1 MRNNRILVLTT
12 LVTALSGFSGSL
24 AVAQVAPAPAPTA
37 APQVTVGGTTNV
49 TAQPSNAQSVNPF
62 TDSNASSANVNT
74 QINTVPLGLYSYGV
88 GIQCPTPQFT
98 AALYQNNVNQNANNP
113 APVGQPQTGGFG
125 SNAYNFGASIGYQA
139 PIGHAPSKT
148 CQQLGDEI
156 LKQKQLD
163 TTLTMISKC
172 GEFAKAGLVLHP
184 EMNPALQ
191 PIADVCKAVSV
202 APGAPGLPPSSD
214 QSAVPQTKPAA
225 DSVVAK
231 TVSQQPAPAA
241 APDWKFA
248 PVAKTLA
255 QSDSPCPSYHQPS
268 VHERSIIASI
278 RKSVLHNDSKA
289 VLNGMRRLQCVDPM
303 TLARLLAANR

>member
-1 MRNNRILVLTT
+1 MMRNNRFLVLTA
-12 LVTALSGFSGSL
+12 LATALSGFSGVPAL
-24 AVAQVAPAPAPTA
+24 AQVANPAPTA

-62 TDSNASSANVNT
+62 TNSNASSANVNT

-125 SNAYNFGASIGYQA
+125 SNAYNFGASVGYQA
-139 PIGHAPSKT
+139 PIGHAPSRT

-163 TTLTMISKC
+163 TTLTMIGKC

-202 APGAPGLPPSSD
+202 APGAPGLPPSSE
-214 QSAVPQTKPAA
+214 QSVAPQPNPAVDK
-225 DSVVAK
+225 VVK
-231 TVSQQPAPAA
+231 TVSQQVAPAT
-241 APDWKFA
+241 PDWKFA
-248 PVAKTLA
+248 PANKVSA
-255 QSDSPCPSYHQPS
+255 QSDAACASYHQPTE
-268 VHERSIIASI
+268 HERSIIAGI

-289 VLNGMRRLQCVDPM
+289 VLSGMRRLQCVDPM
-303 TLARLLAANR
+303 TLARLLASR